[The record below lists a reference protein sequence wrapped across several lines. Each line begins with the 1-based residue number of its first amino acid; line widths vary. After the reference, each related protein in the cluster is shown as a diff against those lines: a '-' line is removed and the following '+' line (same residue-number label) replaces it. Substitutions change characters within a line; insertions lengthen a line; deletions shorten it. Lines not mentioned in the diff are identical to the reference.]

1 MKKKKTNLKDS
12 IGIDIGENSIKIV
25 RLKST
30 GHGINLQNYGFFPT
44 PQGAIER
51 GSIVNAPLLEE
62 ALSECL
68 QDAKIRK
75 GRGVLGI
82 SGKDVVV
89 RIAEFP
95 IMTQAE
101 LKEAV
106 GWDLTQYIS
115 YSLDEAVYDYYVLGT
130 KDENT
135 GERLK
140 LLVAAAPLELVNSY
154 IRILSSLGIT
164 LIAIDIK
171 PSALIRL
178 FSHEDIQSK
187 GVYVVMDVGSA
198 TTSIVILKDGDFA
211 FSRDVLLGGRDFTS
225 AISRDFS
232 ISLEEAEHLKKGID
246 SHPEKEKLYSSITSV
261 MDEFVLE
268 VTRSLN
274 YFRENIEN
282 VQVFNKLLLT
292 GGGSKLS
299 GFSNY
304 LESGIGIKVEELD
317 PLSDIQYGTEIEGI
331 RELKDFFGVAIGL
344 AKRGFEGD

>member
-12 IGIDIGENSIKIV
+12 IGIDIGESSIKIIK
-25 RLKST
+25 LKST

-51 GSIVNAPLLEE
+51 GNIMNAPLLEE

-68 QDAKIRK
+68 EDAKIRK
-75 GRGVLGI
+75 GKGVLGI
-82 SGKDVVV
+82 SGKDVVI

-101 LKEAV
+101 LREAV

-115 YSLDEAVYDYYVLGT
+115 YSLEEAVYDYYVLGT
-130 KDENT
+130 KSENT

-140 LLVAAAPLELVNSY
+140 LLVAAAPLELVNNY

-164 LIAIDIK
+164 LVAIDIK
-171 PSALIRL
+171 PSALVRL
-178 FSHEDIQSK
+178 FSHEDVQSR
-187 GVYVVMDVGSA
+187 GVYVVMDVGAA
-198 TTSIVILKDGDFA
+198 TTSIVILKDGEFA

-225 AISRDFS
+225 AIAKNFN
-232 ISLEEAEHLKKGID
+232 ISTEEAEHLKKTID
-246 SHPEKEKLYSSITSV
+246 SHPEKDKLYSSIISV

-268 VTRSLN
+268 VTRSLS

-282 VQVFNKLLLT
+282 VQVFNKLILT

-304 LESGIGIKVEELD
+304 LESGIGIKVETLN
-317 PLSDIQYGTEIEGI
+317 PLADIKYGADMEGI
-331 RELKDFFGVAIGL
+331 SELKDFFGVAVGL

>member
-1 MKKKKTNLKDS
+1 MKKKRINLKDS
-12 IGIDIGENSIKIV
+12 IGIDIGENSIKIA

-30 GHGINLQNYGFFPT
+30 GQGLNLQTYGFFPT
-44 PQGAIER
+44 PQGAVER

-68 QDAKIRK
+68 QDARIKK
-75 GRGVLGI
+75 GKGVLGI
-82 SGKDVVV
+82 SGKNVIV

-95 IMTQAE
+95 MMAQDE

-106 GWDLTQYIS
+106 GWDLTQYIP

-130 KDENT
+130 KNENA

-140 LLVAAAPLELVNSY
+140 LLVAAAPLELINSY
-154 IRILSSLGIT
+154 IKIFSSLRIT
-164 LIAIDIK
+164 LVAIDIK
-171 PSALIRL
+171 PSALVRL

-187 GVYVVMDVGSA
+187 GAYVIMDVGSA
-198 TTSIVILKDGDFA
+198 TTSMIILKDGNFA

-225 AISRDFS
+225 AIAGGFGVST
-232 ISLEEAEHLKKGID
+232 EEAEHLKKRID
-246 SHPEKEKLYSSITSV
+246 SHPEKERLYSSITSV

-282 VQVFNKLLLT
+282 VQTFNKLLVT

-304 LESGIGIKVEELD
+304 LESGIGIKVERLD
-317 PLSDIQYGTEIEGI
+317 PFVGI
-331 RELKDFFGVAIGL
+331 RYGNEMEEIKELKDFFGVAIGL